1 MPHLSFPLPSSP
13 DREPQRSLA
22 RRVLLSCWLLT
33 ACVLL
38 MSAALAHREQTQ
50 GTTEFAPDLHWL
62 LAGPAS
68 PLKPKL
74 EALLERSETPG
85 DEAQQQIESYVQT
98 LAALPL
104 SAWSGPK
111 PVPNLGYQQS
121 AWFRTE
127 LSLPV
132 EPRGPAAAHHFAGSV
147 EALSEVAPR
156 QEREAQGEEWLL
168 EIANPVLDQVDIYV
182 QLRRAGEPAAAVP
195 RFIHWRVGDRFPF
208 GQRPIAHRNLL
219 IPIEARSGDQLQ
231 VLMRVRSD
239 SALLMQA
246 KFWRSNALR
255 ARDAKFFLGQAAF
268 LGFMFGM
275 FLYNLILYIS
285 ARERIYAHYVIWVLS
300 ITLFF
305 FAATGLGAE
314 FLWPDSVH
322 WNDRAPVILLGL
334 GSFAVWNFVHDYFHD
349 VPGLRTA
356 TFSPQA
362 ISLGYALVLALGWFL
377 PFSWGVLLAMVCALV
392 VMCRTL
398 LLSLYGAWQGYK
410 PAYAF
415 LAASLPIMAGGVHLI
430 LQRVG
435 LVTVT
440 DSNFTMAQIGASL
453 QVVLLS
459 LALAIRL
466 TQMRALRKAA
476 EEMQAFN
483 RALEASNFAL
493 ASANK
498 ALANS
503 INLSE
508 ERSRA
513 LVEMKERL
521 REEAEQRNRD
531 KSRFLAHAVH
541 DLKQPLQAVANALSP
556 VVRQIRTGAAFN
568 AIELVELAQKAT
580 RVMRDQIGGLMD
592 LSRLESGLVNP
603 KIEALNAEALVRD
616 VKAQLHDYA
625 QSKAV
630 TLELELEPGTQALSI
645 RSDRQLLRQV
655 LVNLVSN
662 SIKYADP
669 GKGGLRFVK
678 LTLSLNEPGQEA
690 CAWVHVI
697 DNGLGIADEH
707 LSSGAVFKPFV
718 QFNNQLPET
727 EKGVGLGLSIVSA
740 VLALLPGHQLK
751 ASSQLGLG
759 SQFSLRLPISEL
771 AARPWRQESSLQ
783 LAHTEAITGAY
794 IWLVEDDMLVRMST
808 AALLDFHGVL
818 HDDFSSL
825 AELESCLPTL
835 ERQPDV
841 LLSDFRLPNGKS
853 ALDVLRVVFEAWGLV
868 PTVIISGQSL
878 EQRQLSLEASAID
891 PAISQMLCAV
901 LKKPV
906 PPDLL
911 LASLALACQR
921 NPLGGPGGTDD
932 DEEVDDNTGPKP
944 INQAVAGK

>member
-1 MPHLSFPLPSSP
+1 MLHPPCPLPSPASTQP
-13 DREPQRSLA
+13 LRSLA
-22 RRVLLSCWLLT
+22 RQALLICWLL
-33 ACVLL
+33 AAGLLL
-38 MSAALAHREQTQ
+38 MGSALAHREGAQ
-50 GTTEFAPDLHWL
+50 GPSVFAPELHWL
-62 LAGPAS
+62 LTSPEPA
-68 PLKPKL
+68 L
-74 EALLERSETPG
+74 EALLDQQEKPG
-85 DEAQQQIESYVQT
+85 AKEQPQIDAAVQA

-104 SAWSGPK
+104 SAWSGPAAL
-111 PVPNLGYQQS
+111 PNLGYRQS
-121 AWFRTE
+121 AWFRCA
-127 LSLPV
+127 LRLP
-132 EPRGPAAAHHFAGSV
+132 PAGSV
-147 EALSEVAPR
+147 EALNELGHAQEGQSED
-156 QEREAQGEEWLL
+156 WLL
-168 EIANPVLDQVDIYV
+168 EIANPVLDQVDVFV
-182 QLRRAGEPAAAVP
+182 QLRRPGAAQPA
-195 RFIHWRVGDRFPF
+195 RFSHWRVGDHFPF
-208 GQRPIAHRNLL
+208 GQRPIPHRNLL
-219 IPIEARSGDQLQ
+219 IPIEARPGDEVL

-239 SALLMQA
+239 SALLMQS
-246 KFWRSNALR
+246 KFWRADALR
-255 ARDAKFFLGQAAF
+255 ARDAKVFLGQAAF

-300 ITLFF
+300 ISLFF

-314 FLWPDSVH
+314 FLWPEALH

-349 VPGLRTA
+349 VPGLRTP
-356 TFSPQA
+356 TLSSQA
-362 ISLGYALVLALGWFL
+362 ITLGYVLVLGLGWLL
-377 PFSWGVLLAMVCALV
+377 PFSWGVLLAMAVSVA
-392 VMCRTL
+392 VMFRTL
-398 LLSLYGAWQGYK
+398 LLSWRGAWQGYK

-415 LAASLPIMAGGVHLI
+415 LAASLPLMAGGLHLM

-435 LVTVT
+435 LVAVT
-440 DSNFTMAQIGASL
+440 DSNFAVAQVGACL

-459 LALAIRL
+459 LALAVRL

-483 RALEASNFAL
+483 RALEASNIAL
-493 ASANK
+493 ASANQ
-498 ALANS
+498 ALARS
-503 INLSE
+503 IDLSE

-513 LVEMKERL
+513 VVEMKERL

-541 DLKQPLQAVANALSP
+541 DLKQPLQAVANALAP
-556 VVRQIRTGAAFN
+556 VVRQIRSGASFK

-580 RVMRDQIGGLMD
+580 RVMREQIGGLMD

-603 KIEALNAEALVRD
+603 KIETINAEALLRD

-625 QSKAV
+625 QSRRV
-630 TLELELEPGTQALSI
+630 TLALELAPGTQALPI

-655 LVNLVSN
+655 LVNLVGN

-669 GKGGLRFVK
+669 AKPEPRFVK
-678 LTLSLNEPGQEA
+678 LILGLQEA
-690 CAWVHVI
+690 GAEDGEGAWLHVI
-697 DNGLGIADEH
+697 DNGLGIAEEH
-707 LSSGAVFKPFV
+707 LASGAVFKPFV

-759 SQFSLRLPISEL
+759 SQFSLRLPISTQ
-771 AARPWRQESSLQ
+771 AAQPWRQDASLQ
-783 LAHTEAITGAY
+783 LAHTEGLAGAY
-794 IWLVEDDMLVRMST
+794 VWLVEDDMLVRMST

-818 HDDFSSL
+818 HEDFGSL

-841 LLSDFRLPNGKS
+841 VLSDFRLPNGKT
-853 ALDVLRVVFEAWGLV
+853 ALDVLRLVFEAWGPV

-878 EQRQLSLEASAID
+878 EPGPLSLAAAPIGAGAETMI
-891 PAISQMLCAV
+891 CAV
-901 LKKPV
+901 LKKPL

-911 LASLALACQR
+911 LASLAQACQR
-921 NPLGGPGGTDD
+921 
-932 DEEVDDNTGPKP
+932 KP
-944 INQAVAGK
+944 SQPTQEPTCLP